1 MRGGIWHLFLQHIKS
16 RILGYLLLLAVL
28 ILGLSLGLAA
38 SSGLEQGESGEINV
52 FIDSLLRQLPDGS
65 IDKMAEFKNAL
76 LFNGALLLLLWLCGL
91 SIIGF
96 PLALGL
102 IYYKGYSVGFCVGV
116 LLGYK
121 TLPGFI
127 VVMLAILPQHL
138 IILPVLL
145 LAAMETMNFSR
156 YLIQPFREG
165 GNSLH
170 RELGRYSSH
179 FLLLLLGVALGA
191 WLQGYLAPFLLKTF
205 FVIV

>member
-1 MRGGIWHLFLQHIKS
+1 MRGGIWYRFLQQIKS
-16 RILGYLLLLAVL
+16 HIFGYLLLLAVL

-38 SSGLEQGESGEINV
+38 SNGLEQGESGQITTFV
-52 FIDSLLRQLPDGS
+52 DSLLRQLPDDG
-65 IDKMAEFKNAL
+65 IDKIAEFRNCL

-96 PLALGL
+96 PLVLGL
-102 IYYKGYSVGFCVGV
+102 LFYKGYSIGFCIGV

-127 VVMLAILPQHL
+127 VVILAILPQHL
-138 IILPVLL
+138 IILPVFL
-145 LAAMETMNFSR
+145 LAAMESINFSR
-156 YLIQPFREG
+156 YLLKPYRDG
-165 GNSLH
+165 SRSLS
-170 RELGRYSSH
+170 RVFGRYSSR

-205 FVIV
+205 FAIV